1 MLYSPIL
8 SFLRIFPLTIWTI
21 FCSFM
26 QLIFFSLGKEKFF
39 IFYRLFFKGL
49 TKIFGI
55 KIICKGNIEKNNVLY
70 VSNHVSYL
78 DIILL
83 ASSVDGVFVA
93 KSEISKWPF
102 INKLCR
108 LGRTI
113 FVERH
118 NRLKAKEQNNFIGKN
133 LNGGYNVIL
142 FPEGTSSDGKKVL
155 PFKSSLL
162 GTIEFESKKNFLLQ
176 PVSITYIKL
185 DGIPVDNKF
194 RPFFAWFGGMDLIS
208 HAWKFMGLGVSEV
221 KINFHKAKAFSS
233 FKNRKEATKYSFEC
247 ISSQV
252 SENNKSIEIDNKIKL
267 YEFKCL

>member
-1 MLYSPIL
+1 MLYSPGL
-8 SFLRIFPLTIWTI
+8 STLRIFPLVIWTI

-26 QLIFFSLGKEKFF
+26 QLFFFSLGKKKFF

-55 KIICKGNIEKNNVLY
+55 KIFYRGNLKKKNVLY

-83 ASSVDGVFVA
+83 ASSMDGIFVA
-93 KSEISKWPF
+93 KSEISKWPL
-102 INKLCR
+102 INKLCK
-108 LGRTI
+108 LGKTI
-113 FVERH
+113 FVDRQ
-118 NRLKAKEQNNFIGKN
+118 NRLKAKEQTNFIGNN
-133 LNGGYNVIL
+133 LKTGYNVIL

-155 PFKSSLL
+155 PFKSSLF
-162 GTIEFESKKNFLLQ
+162 GTIESQSTKNFFLQ
-176 PVSITYIKL
+176 PVSITYTKL

-194 RPFFAWFGGMDLIS
+194 RPFFAWFGGMDLLS

-221 KINFHKAKAFSS
+221 KISFHRAKEFSS
-233 FKNRKEATKYSFEC
+233 FKNRKEATRYSFDC

-252 SENNKSIEIDNKIKL
+252 SENNKSIEVENKIKL